1 VQATLSRPDVWS
13 LHRLRGVDNA
23 LQRAQKLM
31 AQWDE
36 ELRRELPADAE
47 IFDAHTH
54 LGTDIDG
61 MVGIYDDL
69 VRGMDKYG
77 LSRCFV
83 FCLDEPDRHPG
94 FRAGND
100 RTLAFAARSGGRL
113 IPFARLDLS
122 EDPIGEAVRCLDLG
136 ARGIKLHPRAQKFL
150 LNDERLSP
158 IFALAAERAVPILI
172 HGGRGLPPIADDLG
186 RVVDRY
192 PEAQL
197 IVAHAGIADLAALAE
212 RLGGKA
218 GVFFDTSVWSPVDL
232 LGLYRLVGPEQVLYA
247 SDYPYGQQPASLL
260 IALRTARLAQLT
272 EVEVRGVLGA
282 NANGI
287 AAGKPPLEPSAPKGV
302 DTLQQPMA
310 FARIH
315 QYLSMATPL
324 LWTRQPDRVGVL
336 GLALNACNDR
346 SNGQRDELEQIRE
359 LLTAAQDM
367 WRALPEEGDEKDRMA
382 HTRATF
388 RLIHLAD
395 IVAVTTPA

>member
-1 VQATLSRPDVWS
+1 MEDDGAPIALLRVEERVRNRNRHFVPKLGRPEGVAVDENVGHGGILFGDEGRRSRQRLQA
-13 LHRLRGVDNA
+13 VDDA
-23 LQRAQKLM
+23 LQRAQRLM

-36 ELRRELPADAE
+36 ELRRELPEGAE

-69 VRGMDKYG
+69 IRGMEKYG
-77 LSRCFV
+77 ISRCFM

-100 RTLAFAARSGGRL
+100 RTLAYASRSDGKL

-122 EDPIGEAVRCLDLG
+122 EDPIGEATRCLDLD

-158 IFALAAERAVPILI
+158 IFELAAERNVPVLI
-172 HGGRGLPPIADDLG
+172 HGGRRLPPIADDLA
-186 RVVDRY
+186 RVIDPY
-192 PEAQL
+192 PKAQL
-197 IVAHAGIADLAALAE
+197 IVAHAGIAD
-212 RLGGKA
+212 R
-218 GVFFDTSVWSPVDL
+218 
-232 LGLYRLVGPEQVLYA
+232 
-247 SDYPYGQQPASLL
+247 
-260 IALRTARLAQLT
+260 
-272 EVEVRGVLGA
+272 
-282 NANGI
+282 I
-287 AAGKPPLEPSAPKGV
+287 AAGEAPREPSAPKGV
-302 DTLQQPMA
+302 DVFQQPMA
-310 FARIH
+310 LARIH

-336 GLALNACNDR
+336 GLALNACDDS
-346 SNGQRDELEQIRE
+346 SNGNRDELEQIRE
-359 LLTAAQDM
+359 LLMAAQEM
-367 WRALPEEGDEKDRMA
+367 WRALTEEGHEKDRMA

>member
-1 VQATLSRPDVWS
+1 VGDP
-13 LHRLRGVDNA
+13 

-31 AQWDE
+31 AEWDE
-36 ELRRELPADAE
+36 ELRRELPDGAE

-61 MVGIYDDL
+61 MAGIYDDL
-69 VRGMDKYG
+69 LRGMDKYG
-77 LSRCFV
+77 ISRAFM
-83 FCLDEPDRHPG
+83 FCLDEPDRHPA

-100 RTLAFAARSGGRL
+100 RTLAFAERSKGRL
-113 IPFARLDLS
+113 IPFVRLDLS
-122 EDPIGEAVRCLDLG
+122 EDPIEEATRCLDRG

-158 IFALAAERAVPILI
+158 IFELAAERNVPVLI
-172 HGGRGLPPIADDLG
+172 HGGRGLPPIADDLA

-192 PEAQL
+192 PRARL
-197 IVAHAGIADLAALAE
+197 IVAHAGIADLAALAD

-218 GVFFDTSVWSPVDL
+218 GVYFDTSVWSPLDL
-232 LGLYRLVGPEQVLYA
+232 LGLYRLVGPEQVVYA

-260 IALRTARLAQLT
+260 IALRTARLAQLS
-272 EVEVRGVLGA
+272 EGEVRGVLAG
-282 NANGI
+282 NVQRI
-287 AAGKPPLEPSAPKGV
+287 ADGEPPLEPSAPKGI
-302 DTLQQPMA
+302 DTFQQPMA
-310 FARIH
+310 LARIH

-324 LWTRQPDRVGVL
+324 LWTRQPDRVGVV
-336 GLALNACNDR
+336 GLALNACDDR
-346 SNGQRDELEQIRE
+346 SNGHREELEQIRE
-359 LLTAAQDM
+359 LLTAAQEM
-367 WRALPEEGDEKDRMA
+367 WRILPEEGDEKDRMA

>member
-1 VQATLSRPDVWS
+1 
-13 LHRLRGVDNA
+13 VDDA
-23 LQRAQKLM
+23 LQRAQRLM

-36 ELRRELPADAE
+36 ELRGELPQDAE

-61 MVGIYDDL
+61 MVGVYDDL
-69 VRGMDKYG
+69 IRGMDKYG
-77 LSRCFV
+77 ISRAFM
-83 FCLDEPDRHPG
+83 FCLDEPDRHPS

-100 RTLAFAARSGGRL
+100 RTLAFAERSGGRL
-113 IPFARLDLS
+113 IPFVRLDLS
-122 EDPIGEAVRCLDLG
+122 EDPIGEATRCLDLG

-150 LNDERLSP
+150 LNDERLAP
-158 IFALAAERAVPILI
+158 IFELAAERNVPILI
-172 HGGRGLPPIADDLG
+172 HGGRGLPPIADDLA

-192 PEAQL
+192 PQARL
-197 IVAHAGIADLAALAE
+197 IVAHAGIADLAALAD
-212 RLGGKA
+212 RLCGKA
-218 GVFFDTSVWSPVDL
+218 GVFFDTSVWSPLDL
-232 LGLYRLVGPEQVLYA
+232 LGLYRLVGPEQVVYA

-272 EVEVRGVLGA
+272 EAEVRGVLAG
-282 NANGI
+282 NANRI
-287 AAGKPPLEPSAPKGV
+287 AAGKPPLEPSAPKGIE
-302 DTLQQPMA
+302 TFQQPMA
-310 FARIH
+310 LARIH

-336 GLALNACNDR
+336 GLALNACDDR
-346 SNGQRDELEQIRE
+346 SNGHRDELEQIRE
-359 LLTAAQDM
+359 LLLAAQDM

>member
-1 VQATLSRPDVWS
+1 
-13 LHRLRGVDNA
+13 VDDP
-23 LQRAQKLM
+23 LQLAQKLM
-31 AQWDE
+31 AQWDD
-36 ELRRELPADAE
+36 ELRRELPEDAD

-69 VRGMDKYG
+69 IRGMEKYG
-77 LSRCFV
+77 ISRCNM

-100 RTLAFAARSGGRL
+100 RSLAFAERSGGKL
-113 IPFARLDLS
+113 IPFVRLDLA
-122 EDPIGEAVRCLDLG
+122 EDPIDEATRCLDLG
-136 ARGIKLHPRAQKFL
+136 AKGIKLHPRAQKFL

-158 IFALAAERAVPILI
+158 IFELAGDRNVPILI
-172 HGGRGLPPIADDLG
+172 HGGRGLPPIADDLV
-186 RVVDRY
+186 RLVDRY
-192 PEAQL
+192 PKAQL
-197 IVAHAGIADLAALAE
+197 IVAHAGIADMAALAAG
-212 RLGGKA
+212 LGGKA

-232 LGLYRLVGPEQVLYA
+232 LGLYRLVGPEQVVY
-247 SDYPYGQQPASLL
+247 ASLL
-260 IALRTARLAQLT
+260 VSLRTARLAGLSEEQ
-272 EVEVRGVLGA
+272 VRDVLAG
-282 NANGI
+282 NANRI
-287 AAGKPPLEPSAPKGV
+287 AAGETPREPSAPKGMEIFS
-302 DTLQQPMA
+302 QPMS

-336 GLALNACNDR
+336 GLALNATHDR
-346 SNGQRDELEQIRE
+346 ANGHKDELEQIRE
-359 LLTAAQDM
+359 LLLGAQAM